1 MNLKNP
7 LVTSTILPVLA
18 TLVLSAKAHVDNP
31 EVSWIG
37 FGILL
42 LLMFVIWAITAFLGA
57 FIFYLTGRKRVQM
70 IVIIVS
76 QASVIGGFSYFLFSR

>member
-18 TLVLSAKAHVDNP
+18 TLVLGAKVHLDNP
-31 EVSWIG
+31 EMGWIG

-42 LLMFVIWAITAFLGA
+42 LLMFVIWAITSFLGE

-70 IVIIVS
+70 IVIIVL
-76 QASVIGGFSYFLFSR
+76 QTSVIAGFSYFLYGK